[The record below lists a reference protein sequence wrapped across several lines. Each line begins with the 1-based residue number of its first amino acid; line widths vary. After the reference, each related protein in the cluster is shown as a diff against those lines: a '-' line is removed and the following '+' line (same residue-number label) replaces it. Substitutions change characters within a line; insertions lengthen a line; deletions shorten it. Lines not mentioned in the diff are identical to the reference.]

1 MDVIAERTARETELL
16 RRAQQG
22 DYAAFEALYQA
33 LEPAVRRFVRRL
45 IGLHPLED
53 DLLQVIFLALFQ
65 HIGRIDPPEHLRPYV
80 YRMARN
86 RCYDE
91 LRRQGRYTVMSMDDD
106 AVEVVV
112 SFAGAAEVPQAE
124 DAAFWL
130 LLQLEVREAM
140 ERLPELQRQ
149 ALILYAEE
157 ELSYAEIADV
167 MDTSVG
173 TIKSRLHHAKKTLRR
188 LLRPET
194 LQALDEAFHDEAP
207 HDEGDEDDG

>member
-1 MDVIAERTARETELL
+1 MDSIAERTARETGLL

-22 DYAAFEALYQA
+22 DYEAFEALYLA
-33 LEPAVRRFVRRL
+33 LEPSVRRFVRRL
-45 IGLHPLED
+45 IGAHELED

-65 HIGRIDPPEHLRPYV
+65 HIKRIDPPEHLRPYV

-91 LRRQGRYTVMSMDDD
+91 LRRQGRYKPLSMDDD

-112 SFAGAAEVPQAE
+112 SFAGASETPQPE
-124 DAAFWL
+124 DAAYWL

-140 ERLPELQRQ
+140 EQLPELQRQ

-157 ELSYAEIADV
+157 GLSYAEIATA
-167 MDTSVG
+167 MNTSTG
-173 TIKSRLHHAKKTLRR
+173 TIKSRIHHAKKGLRR
-188 LLRPET
+188 RLRPET
-194 LQALDEAFHDEAP
+194 LKALDEAFHDEAP
-207 HDEGDEDDG
+207 DHEGDEDHE